1 MGRANGIHSRSGDP
15 RMHRSMS
22 LLTRISVPPPDAPEA
37 EDIFSSALTTIFTD
51 DAINSW
57 GSPGASISY
66 TSPRY
71 GPMTLQVPIHPDEE
85 QGRKLFA
92 HYLWNAGVVAADAI
106 ESASSDDDASRLVEG
121 GDDVPGKGTEVRWD
135 PRYWDV
141 RGKRVLE
148 VGAGT

>member
-1 MGRANGIHSRSGDP
+1 
-15 RMHRSMS
+15 MS

-57 GSPGASISY
+57 GSPGASIQY
-66 TSPRY
+66 RSPRH
-71 GPMTLQVPIHPDEE
+71 GPITLKVPVHPDEE

-106 ESASSDDDASRLVEG
+106 EVASSDEGRSGDGGVEDAAGADGGNEG
-121 GDDVPGKGTEVRWD
+121 RWD

-141 RGKRVLE
+141 RGQRVLE
-148 VGAGT
+148 IGAGT

>member
-1 MGRANGIHSRSGDP
+1 
-15 RMHRSMS
+15 MS
-22 LLTRISVPPPDAPEA
+22 LLLRISVPPPDEPEA

-57 GSPGASISY
+57 GSPGASITY
-66 TSPRY
+66 RSPQY
-71 GPMTLQVPIHPDEE
+71 GSIELKVPVHPDEE

-106 ESASSDDDASRLVEG
+106 ESASSDETPDVEST
-121 GDDVPGKGTEVRWD
+121 PGFQWERCH
-135 PRYWDV
+135 WDV

-148 VGAGT
+148 IGAGT

>member
-1 MGRANGIHSRSGDP
+1 
-15 RMHRSMS
+15 MS

-57 GSPGASISY
+57 GSPGASIQY
-66 TSPRY
+66 RSPRY
-71 GPMTLQVPIHPDEE
+71 GVITLKVPIHPDEE

-106 ESASSDDDASRLVEG
+106 EAASSDEEMSGDGEVENTAAVVEEG
-121 GDDVPGKGTEVRWD
+121 EEMKWD

-141 RGKRVLE
+141 RGQRVLE
-148 VGAGT
+148 IGAGT